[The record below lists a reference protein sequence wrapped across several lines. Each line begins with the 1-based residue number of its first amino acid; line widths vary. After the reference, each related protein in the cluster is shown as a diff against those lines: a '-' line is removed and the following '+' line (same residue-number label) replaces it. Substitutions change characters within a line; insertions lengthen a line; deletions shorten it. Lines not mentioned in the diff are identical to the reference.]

1 MRTEMG
7 PALTPSDVVDEM
19 AAVWTEKGSGE
30 TDLLLPFILF
40 DQDAAR

>member
-1 MRTEMG
+1 
-7 PALTPSDVVDEM
+7 
-19 AAVWTEKGSGE
+19 VWTEKGSGE